1 MSFEIVQAMAAS
13 IATQLDAPSQENIV
27 FADVG
32 VYYGAA
38 ESQGLSKEQVDAVNH
53 FNLHYAAASGH
64 ALEALAADHFA
75 AGNEEVLAYFTT
87 PTGTVSHRI
96 MKEFQHGEHVHPGY
110 IVTGWQIRDDS
121 GVMQQVQES
130 MSSAILN
137 ALSVEDEAELAA

>member
-64 ALEALAADHFA
+64 ALEALA
-75 AGNEEVLAYFTT
+75 YFTT

-121 GVMQQVQES
+121 GVMQLVQES